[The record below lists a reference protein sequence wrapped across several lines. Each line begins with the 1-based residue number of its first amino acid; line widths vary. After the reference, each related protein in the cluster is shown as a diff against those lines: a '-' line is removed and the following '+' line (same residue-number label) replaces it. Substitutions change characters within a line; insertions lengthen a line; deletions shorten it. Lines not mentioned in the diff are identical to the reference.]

1 MRLAARA
8 RSFNL
13 TVTNV
18 PGPQIPLYMIGSRM
32 LAAYPLGPLFLDQAL
47 NIALLSYDG
56 RLHWGFNGDW
66 DVLPDLRDLVTA
78 IRASFDELLR
88 VTETAHSRTR
98 TGNRQPRAKDPS
110 GKHKR

>member
-1 MRLAARA
+1 
-8 RSFNL
+8 
-13 TVTNV
+13 
-18 PGPQIPLYMIGSRM
+18 
-32 LAAYPLGPLFLDQAL
+32 LAAYPLGPLFYDQAL

-78 IRASFDELLR
+78 IHSSFDELR
-88 VTETAHSRTR
+88 QATETAHVQTHTR
-98 TGNRQPRAKDPS
+98 SRQPRAGNSP